1 MYENH
6 PELWATYGADIL
18 LIIHCKKTHLEYDFW
33 RQINHYFLIFVLLLI
48 LTSLRGNTVK
58 LLLHRT

>member
-6 PELWATYGADIL
+6 PELLATYETDIL
-18 LIIHCKKTHLEYDFW
+18 LIIHYKKIHLEYDFW

>member
-6 PELWATYGADIL
+6 PELLATYGTDIL
-18 LIIHCKKTHLEYDFW
+18 LIIHCKKIHLEYDFW
-33 RQINHYFLIFVLLLI
+33 RRINHYFLIFVLLLI

>member
-6 PELWATYGADIL
+6 PELWATYETDIL
-18 LIIHCKKTHLEYDFW
+18 LIIHCKKIHLEYDFW
-33 RQINHYFLIFVLLLI
+33 RKINHYFLIFVLLLI

>member
-6 PELWATYGADIL
+6 PELLATYETDIL
-18 LIIHCKKTHLEYDFW
+18 LIIHSKKIHLEYDFW

>member
-6 PELWATYGADIL
+6 PELLATYGTDIL
-18 LIIHCKKTHLEYDFW
+18 LIIHCKKIHLEYDFW

>member
-6 PELWATYGADIL
+6 PELLATYGTDIL

>member
-6 PELWATYGADIL
+6 PELLATYETDIL
-18 LIIHCKKTHLEYDFW
+18 LIIHCEKIHLEYDFW

>member
-6 PELWATYGADIL
+6 PELWAAYGADIL
-18 LIIHCKKTHLEYDFW
+18 LIIHCEKIHLEYDFW

>member
-1 MYENH
+1 MRTTLN
-6 PELWATYGADIL
+6 YGQPTEDIL

>member
-1 MYENH
+1 MRSTLN
-6 PELWATYGADIL
+6 YGQPTKHIL
-18 LIIHCKKTHLEYDFW
+18 LIIHCKKIHLEYDFW

>member
-1 MYENH
+1 MRTTLNYWQPTKH
-6 PELWATYGADIL
+6 IL
-18 LIIHCKKTHLEYDFW
+18 LIIHCEKIHLEYDFW

>member
-1 MYENH
+1 MYEIH
-6 PELWATYGADIL
+6 PELWAAYGTDIL
-18 LIIHCKKTHLEYDFW
+18 LIIHCKKIHLEYDLW